1 MMKSNSIDTT
11 YCYVEDAT
19 NNSNW
24 GETYRTAEP
33 KTYADPDAVSA
44 RLYQDLYTIWSR
56 RADKQ
61 GFPKFKFIPDGKY
74 HIKETTLDLFGATG
88 TRYTSDFIGV
98 NRKLAN
104 IAGISDSEIVE
115 YLEKQR
121 TIGGHMLFPVGAAAS
136 INQARGC
143 NLLDRFDFTLAEL
156 REYFIHIS
164 LNDGSYA
171 AKYSKQLGKS
181 FELYNEWLK
190 RFCKEGDSGIDN
202 FKRFIDYW
210 LLGMFVSQDVECKVI
225 SLVSS
230 DLENG
235 KEVYIES
242 DCQEPYFPGL
252 EKYLR
257 RVNLRGITNVCS
269 RMHQTERNAVRAV
282 SLMYIKNTN
291 FLIDKRNDMIEQ
303 DL

>member
-1 MMKSNSIDTT
+1 MMKSTSIDTT

-19 NNSNW
+19 NNPNW
-24 GETYRTAEP
+24 GKTYQTCKPE
-33 KTYADPDAVSA
+33 TYADPDAVSV
-44 RLYQDLYTIWSR
+44 RLYQDLYSVWSK

-61 GFPKFKFIPDGKY
+61 EFPKFTFIPDGKY
-74 HIKETTLDLFGATG
+74 HIKEITPDLFGKHG

-98 NRKLAN
+98 NRKLAK
-104 IAGISDSEIVE
+104 IADITDPEIIE

-121 TIGGHMLFPVGAAAS
+121 TIGGHMLFPIGAAMS

-156 REYFIHIS
+156 REYFIHMS

-171 AKYSKQLGKS
+171 SKYSKQLGRS
-181 FELYNEWLK
+181 FEVYDEWLK

-210 LLGMFVSQDVECKVI
+210 LLGMFVSQDAECKVI
-225 SLVSS
+225 SLASS

-235 KEVYIES
+235 EEVYIES
-242 DCQEPYFPGL
+242 ECREPYFPGL
-252 EKYLR
+252 EKYPKW
-257 RVNLRGITNVCS
+257 VNLRGIANVCS
-269 RMHQTERNAVRAV
+269 KMHQSEKAAVREA
-282 SLMYIKNTN
+282 SLMYIQNVN
-291 FLIDKRNDMIEQ
+291 FLIDKRNRMIGQ